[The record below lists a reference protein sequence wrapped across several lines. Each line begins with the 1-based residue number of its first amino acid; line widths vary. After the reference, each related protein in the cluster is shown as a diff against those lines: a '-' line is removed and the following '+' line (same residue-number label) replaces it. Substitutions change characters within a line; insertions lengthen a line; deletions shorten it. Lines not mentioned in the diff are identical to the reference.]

1 MDVACRAPS
10 VLGGQD
16 GRPRWWRTAAGG
28 GEHGWGH
35 FTLVCGWATV
45 ALGVSRK
52 PNRAHRG
59 GHRMCPV
66 AVGE

>member
-16 GRPRWWRTAAGG
+16 GRPRWWRRAAGG

-35 FTLVCGWATV
+35 FTLVAGGPLWRSV
-45 ALGVSRK
+45 FREK

-66 AVGE
+66 TLGE